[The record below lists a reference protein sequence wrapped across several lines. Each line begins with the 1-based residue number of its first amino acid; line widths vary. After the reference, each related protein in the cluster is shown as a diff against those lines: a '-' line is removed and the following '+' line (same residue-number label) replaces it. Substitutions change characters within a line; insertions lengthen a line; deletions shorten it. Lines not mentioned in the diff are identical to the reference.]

1 MRDPQVEV
9 VVSGKNSEGNDV
21 VLKKATSTANAAFVY
36 TELLALLNKLIA
48 H

>member
-9 VVSGKNSEGNDV
+9 VVSGKNSEGNEV
-21 VLKKATSTANAAFVY
+21 VLKKSTSEANVSFVY
-36 TELLALLNKLIA
+36 TELLELLNKLTA